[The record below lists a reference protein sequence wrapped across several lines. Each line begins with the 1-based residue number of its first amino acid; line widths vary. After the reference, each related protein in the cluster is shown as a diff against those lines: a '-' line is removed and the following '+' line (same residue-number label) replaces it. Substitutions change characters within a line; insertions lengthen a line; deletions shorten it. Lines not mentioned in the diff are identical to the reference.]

1 MKSLSDYTKILRDTA
16 TNLNLHGESVEMLVQ
31 MLANALYISEVEH
44 ITYSQEASLERASL
58 ENSKIQHCVDQMY
71 SVYRGSNPRVI
82 LNFKASKLF
91 QFNPYDEI
99 IKSNNFKFYYLGYF
113 DESKR
118 EIVYSSSTISFNT
131 FFGSNSN
138 STSSK

>member
-58 ENSKIQHCVDQMY
+58 
-71 SVYRGSNPRVI
+71 
-82 LNFKASKLF
+82 
-91 QFNPYDEI
+91 
-99 IKSNNFKFYYLGYF
+99 
-113 DESKR
+113 
-118 EIVYSSSTISFNT
+118 
-131 FFGSNSN
+131 
-138 STSSK
+138 